1 VDGGGRSDSPVVFL
15 LGFDKEVS
23 MGAEQKVETIKTMY
37 GAFGRGDVDAI
48 LELVTDDVDW
58 STDAAIESAPWY
70 GPKHGK
76 AGVRRFFEGI
86 GQTGPVTEFTP
97 LSFTSNDD
105 GDVMVFIRY
114 AFTVSAT
121 GKSCAMNIHH
131 YWKFRDRKVCFV
143 RSSEDTALVAAV
155 LTH

>member
-1 VDGGGRSDSPVVFL
+1 MS
-15 LGFDKEVS
+15 
-23 MGAEQKVETIKTMY
+23 AEGNIETTKAMY
-37 GAFGRGDVDAI
+37 EAFGRGDVERI

-76 AGVRRFFEGI
+76 AGVRSFFEGI

-97 LSFTSNDD
+97 VSFASNDD

-114 AFTVSAT
+114 AFTVTAS
-121 GKSCAMNIHH
+121 GKSAAMNLHH
-131 YWKFRDRKVCFV
+131 YWKFRDGKVCFV
-143 RSSEDTALVAAV
+143 RSSEDTALVTAA
-155 LTH
+155 LTP